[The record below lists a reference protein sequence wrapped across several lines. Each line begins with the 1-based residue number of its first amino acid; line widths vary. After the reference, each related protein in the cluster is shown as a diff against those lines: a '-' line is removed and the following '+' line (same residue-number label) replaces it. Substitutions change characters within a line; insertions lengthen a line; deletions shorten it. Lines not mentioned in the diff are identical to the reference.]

1 MHLVI
6 SHCITVT
13 NISNKLC
20 LQYIKGVASLLL
32 KLTMQFDSQLI
43 GRPSKG
49 HASSGGRTWKGGAA
63 EENVSGESR
72 FRNGVAQG
80 GKALATINALI

>member
-1 MHLVI
+1 
-6 SHCITVT
+6 
-13 NISNKLC
+13 
-20 LQYIKGVASLLL
+20 
-32 KLTMQFDSQLI
+32 MQFDSQLI

-49 HASSGGRTWKGGAA
+49 HATSGGRTWKGGAA

>member
-1 MHLVI
+1 M
-6 SHCITVT
+6 
-13 NISNKLC
+13 KRA
-20 LQYIKGVASLLL
+20 ASLLL
-32 KLTMQFDSQLI
+32 QLTMQFDSQLI
-43 GRPSKG
+43 GRPSEG
-49 HASSGGRTWKGGAA
+49 HATGGGRTWKGGAA